1 MLTALRIKHQNEL
14 RRNRSGQIHFVRVL
28 LGQEDLPVGDL
39 RENQGSEGPPS
50 YRWQLRLREITPYL
64 ATKKKH

>member
-14 RRNRSGQIHFVRVL
+14 AATVQGRFTSSGTPR
-28 LGQEDLPVGDL
+28 QEDLPVGDL
-39 RENQGSEGPPS
+39 RENQRQVKDRP

-64 ATKKKH
+64 ANQKKH